1 MNTKTSGTLLRSY
14 WKNNMKF
21 QTSFVAL
28 LALSLPAFS
37 QTTYYTNP
45 NGVPTGQAQQMG
57 NTTYYSNPNGVP
69 IGQAQQV
76 GNTTYYS
83 NPNGM
88 PVGQA
93 QTMSVPTQPTAP
105 LTPKAPLS
113 PPTMF
118 NQQ

>member
-1 MNTKTSGTLLRSY
+1 
-14 WKNNMKF
+14 
-21 QTSFVAL
+21 
-28 LALSLPAFS
+28 
-37 QTTYYTNP
+37 
-45 NGVPTGQAQQMG
+45 
-57 NTTYYSNPNGVP
+57 
-69 IGQAQQV
+69 
-76 GNTTYYS
+76 
-83 NPNGM
+83 M

>member
-1 MNTKTSGTLLRSY
+1 MKIKILL
-14 WKNNMKF
+14 
-21 QTSFVAL
+21 VAL
-28 LALSLPAFS
+28 SIISLNAI
-37 QTTYYTNP
+37 
-45 NGVPTGQAQQMG
+45 AQ
-57 NTTYYSNPNGVP
+57 
-69 IGQAQQV
+69 
-76 GNTTYYS
+76 TTYYS

-105 LTPKAPLS
+105 LTPKEPLS

>member
-1 MNTKTSGTLLRSY
+1 MRNKSLALTLI
-14 WKNNMKF
+14 F
-21 QTSFVAL
+21 TSFQ
-28 LALSLPAFS
+28 AFS
-37 QTTYYTNP
+37 QTTYYT
-45 NGVPTGQAQQMG
+45 
-57 NTTYYSNPNGVP
+57 NPNGVP

-93 QTMSVPTQPTAP
+93 QSMSVPTQPTAP

>member
-1 MNTKTSGTLLRSY
+1 M
-14 WKNNMKF
+14 KNKIFVIAVSAISF
-21 QTSFVAL
+21 Q
-28 LALSLPAFS
+28 AFS

-45 NGVPTGQAQQMG
+45 NGVPT
-57 NTTYYSNPNGVP
+57 
-69 IGQAQQV
+69 GQAQQV

-93 QTMSVPTQPTAP
+93 QSMSVPTQPTAP

>member
-1 MNTKTSGTLLRSY
+1 
-14 WKNNMKF
+14 MKI
-21 QTSFVAL
+21 QILFVAL
-28 LALSLPAFS
+28 SAISFQAFS

-45 NGVPTGQAQQMG
+45 NGVPTGQAQQ
-57 NTTYYSNPNGVP
+57 
-69 IGQAQQV
+69 V

-83 NPNGM
+83 NLNGLHI
-88 PVGQA
+88 GQS
-93 QTMSVPTQPTAP
+93 QSMSVPTQPTAP

>member
-1 MNTKTSGTLLRSY
+1 MRNKSLALTLI
-14 WKNNMKF
+14 F
-21 QTSFVAL
+21 TSFQ
-28 LALSLPAFS
+28 AFS

-45 NGVPTGQAQQMG
+45 NGVPTGQAQQ
-57 NTTYYSNPNGVP
+57 
-69 IGQAQQV
+69 V

-83 NPNGM
+83 NPSGV

-93 QTMSVPTQPTAP
+93 QSMSVPIQPTAP

-113 PPTMF
+113 PPSMF

>member
-1 MNTKTSGTLLRSY
+1 
-14 WKNNMKF
+14 MKRI
-21 QTSFVAL
+21 ACMAIL
-28 LALSLPAFS
+28 LASSYSYA

-45 NGVPTGQAQQMG
+45 NGMPV
-57 NTTYYSNPNGVP
+57 
-69 IGQAQQV
+69 GQAQQV

-93 QTMSVPTQPTAP
+93 TTPNYPSQPSAP
-105 LTPKAPLS
+105 LTPRAPLS

>member
-1 MNTKTSGTLLRSY
+1 
-14 WKNNMKF
+14 MKY
-21 QTSFVAL
+21 QILFVVL
-28 LALSLPAFS
+28 SALSFQAYS

-45 NGVPTGQAQQMG
+45 
-57 NTTYYSNPNGVP
+57 SGVP

-83 NPNGM
+83 NSNGM
-88 PVGQA
+88 PIGQA
-93 QTMSVPTQPTAP
+93 QTLSVPTQPTAP

-118 NQQ
+118 NHQ

>member
-1 MNTKTSGTLLRSY
+1 MRNKSLALTLI
-14 WKNNMKF
+14 F
-21 QTSFVAL
+21 TSFQ
-28 LALSLPAFS
+28 AFS

-45 NGVPTGQAQQMG
+45 NGVPT
-57 NTTYYSNPNGVP
+57 
-69 IGQAQQV
+69 GQAQQV

-93 QTMSVPTQPTAP
+93 QSMSVPTQPTAP